1 MRCKPLFEGVPILQP
16 EILPDFDVLG
26 VQYNSRQLRAG
37 EIFAAIQGERT
48 DGHRYLEQAVTQGA
62 RAIVSERSRPEGFPL
77 PWIQVPN
84 IRAALARAAA
94 NLFHHPSQS
103 LSLIGITGTNGKTS
117 TAFLVE
123 AVLKTAGESVG
134 VISTIEYRGPG
145 WSRPAT
151 HTTPESLDLQAIL
164 ATLVEQQCRFA
175 IMEVSSHALAL
186 ERVHACLF
194 RTAVFTN
201 LTPEHLDFHQ
211 NLDQY
216 FNAKKKL
223 FLDCG
228 MGIPGQS
235 LINLDDPRGRE
246 LKDITAGRSLS
257 YALDCEADYRL
268 ASSEF
273 RESRTLLKFATPYG
287 ELQLKPRLIGRPN
300 FSNLLAA
307 AAVTLELGISMEM
320 VQAGL
325 NACPPIP
332 GRFENV
338 ECGQPFRVIVDY
350 AHTPDALEKIIQ
362 TARDLKPRR
371 VLTLFGCGGERDR
384 LKRPIMGRVAQAGS
398 DWISVTSDN
407 PRGEDPLAIIAEIV
421 TGFDKKMA
429 NYQIEPNRG
438 KAIRDL
444 LGQAEPGDI
453 VILAGKGHE
462 TYQIVAGEIHH
473 FDDREQ
479 ARLVLREMDYDS
491 LESGGD

>member
-1 MRCKPLFEGVPILQP
+1 MLLKPLLDGIPTLQP
-16 EILPDFDVLG
+16 NLLPDLDIIGLR
-26 VQYNSRQLRAG
+26 YDSRQLKAG
-37 EIFAAIQGERT
+37 EVFVAIQGEKS
-48 DGHRYLEQAVTQGA
+48 DGHRFLEQAVAQGA
-62 RAIVSERSRPEGFPL
+62 RAIMSEKPQPEGFPL

-84 IRAALARAAA
+84 IRVALARAAA

-123 AVLKTAGESVG
+123 AVLKTAGERVG
-134 VISTIEYRGPG
+134 VVSTIEYRGPG

-151 HTTPESLDLQAIL
+151 HTTPESLDLQEIL
-164 ATLVEQQCRFA
+164 SAFIEQRCRFA
-175 IMEVSSHALAL
+175 VMEVSSHALAL
-186 ERVHACLF
+186 ERVHACNF

-201 LTPEHLDFHQ
+201 LTPDHLDFHR
-211 NLDQY
+211 NLDHY
-216 FNAKKKL
+216 FEAKKKL

-228 MGIPGQS
+228 MGIPRQS
-235 LINLDDPRGRE
+235 LINLDDPRGSE
-246 LKDITAGRSLS
+246 LKYLTAGRSLS
-257 YALDCEADYRL
+257 YALDCHADFRL
-268 ASSEF
+268 LSCES
-273 RESRTLLKFATPYG
+273 RESGTLLKYDTPYG
-287 ELQLKPRLIGRPN
+287 ELQLKPRLIGIPN

-307 AAVTLELGISMEM
+307 AAITLDLGIPMEM
-320 VQAGL
+320 VQSGL

-362 TARDLKPRR
+362 TARNLKPRR

-384 LKRPIMGRVAQAGS
+384 LKRPMMGRVAQAGS
-398 DWISVTSDN
+398 EFILVTSDN
-407 PRGEDPLAIIAEIV
+407 PRGEDPLAIISEIE
-421 TGFDKKMA
+421 TGFDKNMA
-429 NYQIEPNRG
+429 NYRFEPNRG
-438 KAIRDL
+438 KAIRNI

-462 TYQIVAGEIHH
+462 IYQIIAGETHH

-479 ARLVLREMDYDS
+479 ARQALKEMGYDC
-491 LESGGD
+491 GTRGRD